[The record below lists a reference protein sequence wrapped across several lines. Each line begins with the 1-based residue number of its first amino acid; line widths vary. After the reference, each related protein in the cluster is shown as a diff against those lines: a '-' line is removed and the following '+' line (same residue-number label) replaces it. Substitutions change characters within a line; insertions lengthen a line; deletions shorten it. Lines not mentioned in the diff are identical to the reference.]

1 MNIKS
6 ALPAILLSA
15 TVSSLTVAAQNGQN
29 SEEAHP
35 SQSSEAYISSADKDL
50 DKLIASGFQDQL
62 QSSALG
68 ASSADMLNQ
77 NTKKIASTWK
87 SLHTELGV
95 PGVTYD
101 IILQAGHYNRMT
113 GKTGT
118 SGALVAEKWVT
129 AYLVKNIADRL
140 VSDGKYTVLA
150 ISADDYSPDLNAK
163 IFLAI
168 HADGSIKECTTG
180 PSLSY
185 QDNSS
190 TLAMHAIG
198 WGLSQ
203 ALGYKYNDF
212 RKDGFTVDAANYY
225 MYKKVK
231 APIMKGLLEVGELT
245 CERSEKQLVVGI
257 DSVANNVARALSF
270 VLASTTP

>member
-6 ALPAILLSA
+6 ALPATLLSV
-15 TVSSLTVAAQNGQN
+15 TFFSLAFAADSQEP
-29 SEEAHP
+29 EEAHP
-35 SQSSEAYISSADKDL
+35 SKSSSEYLASSDGDL
-50 DKLIASGFQDQL
+50 EKLMAAGFQNSL

-68 ASSADMLNQ
+68 SSSADLLSQ
-77 NTKKIASTWK
+77 NTNKIKSTWE
-87 SLHTELGV
+87 SLNTELGATD
-95 PGVTYD
+95 VTYD
-101 IILQAGHYNRMT
+101 IILQAGHYNRKT

-118 SGALVAEKWVT
+118 TGALVAEKWVT
-129 AYLVKNIADRL
+129 AYLVKNI
-140 VSDGKYTVLA
+140 SDHLLSEGKYTVLA
-150 ISADDYSPDLNAK
+150 ISADDYSPHLNAK

-168 HADGSIKECTTG
+168 HADGSVKQCTTG

-185 QDNSS
+185 QDNGS

-203 ALGYKYNDF
+203 ALGYKYSEF
-212 RKDGFTVDAANYY
+212 RQDGFTVDAAKYY
-225 MYKKVK
+225 MYKKLN

-245 CERSEKQLVVGI
+245 CPKREEQLIVGI
-257 DSVANNVARALSF
+257 DAVANNVARALSF

>member
-15 TVSSLTVAAQNGQN
+15 TVSSLTIAAQDGQN

-35 SQSSEAYISSADKDL
+35 SQSSKDYLSSADSDL
-50 DKLIASGFQDQL
+50 NRLIAAGFQDHL

-68 ASSADMLNQ
+68 ANSADLLTQ
-77 NTKKIASTWK
+77 NTNKIKSTWE
-87 SLHTELGV
+87 SLHTELGAT
-95 PGVTYD
+95 GVTYD
-101 IILQAGHYNRMT
+101 IILQAGHYNRKI

-129 AYLVKNIADRL
+129 AYLVKNITDHL
-140 VSDGKYTVLA
+140 LSDGKYTVLA
-150 ISADDYSPDLNAK
+150 ISADDYLPDLSAK

-168 HADGSIKECTTG
+168 HADGSINQCTTG

-185 QDNSS
+185 QDNGS

-203 ALGYKYNDF
+203 ALGYKYSDF

-245 CERSEKQLVVGI
+245 CQKSEQQLVVGI
-257 DSVANNVARALSF
+257 DAVANNVARALSF